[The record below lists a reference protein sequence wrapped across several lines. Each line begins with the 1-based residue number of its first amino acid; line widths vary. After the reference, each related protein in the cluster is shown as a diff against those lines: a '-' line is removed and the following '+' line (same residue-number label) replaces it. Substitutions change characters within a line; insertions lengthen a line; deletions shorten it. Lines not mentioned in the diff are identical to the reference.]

1 MNPVINPVIVRFLLV
16 TAAFFGLAALAIDAA
31 SAEDVAPTK
40 VVSCSSASV
49 GH

>member
-1 MNPVINPVIVRFLLV
+1 MNPVIVRFLLV

-31 SAEDVAPTK
+31 SAEDVARTEP
-40 VVSCSSASV
+40 VSCSSAPT